1 MTDIPKICLNMIVKN
16 ESKIIERLLASV
28 VGFIDEIFI
37 VDTGSSDNTIEKI
50 TEFMKNNNIEGE
62 VLQHHFVNFGL
73 TRSFALEKCQEISS
87 CDYIL

>member
-16 ESKIIERLLASV
+16 ESKIIERLLTSV

-50 TEFMKNNNIEGE
+50 TEFMKNNNIKGQGSPTSFCK
-62 VLQHHFVNFGL
+62 LWFNKKFC
-73 TRSFALEKCQEISS
+73 TREMPRK
-87 CDYIL
+87 

>member
-16 ESKIIERLLASV
+16 ESKIIERLLTSV

-50 TEFMKNNNIEGE
+50 TEFMKNNNIKGQ

-73 TRSFALEKCQEISS
+73 TRSFALEMPRK
-87 CDYIL
+87 